1 MQLRLQI
8 LVWGYILLWMS
19 SCADPVYVPK
29 PRTFPR
35 INFPERNY
43 QNFSNTDCPFD
54 CEIPAYSRVVK
65 DTLFFDEKPSNE
77 CWFTLYLDSLDA
89 GIYCTY
95 SPIKSKA
102 DMSKCINDAFLLAR
116 KHQRV
121 ANYLDEI
128 PFRKSSSLSG
138 MLFDMEGHAASPVQF
153 YVTDSAK
160 HFLRGSLYFHTQTR
174 PDSLAPLALFLKE
187 DIIHL
192 MNTIQWK

>member
-1 MQLRLQI
+1 MRLRI

-35 INFPERNY
+35 INFPEKNY

-89 GIYCTY
+89 
-95 SPIKSKA
+95 
-102 DMSKCINDAFLLAR
+102 LLAR